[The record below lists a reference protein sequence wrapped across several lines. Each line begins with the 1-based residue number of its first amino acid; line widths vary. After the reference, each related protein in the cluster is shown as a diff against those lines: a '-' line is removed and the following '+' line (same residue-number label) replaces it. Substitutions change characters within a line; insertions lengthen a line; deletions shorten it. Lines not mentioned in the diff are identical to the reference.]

1 MQRLFL
7 TVLLSV
13 LMYCMAMVPG
23 IAQDSL
29 HSPTE
34 VRVVE
39 KISKSEA
46 QWKAELTP
54 EAYHVLREKG
64 TERAFSGAYDKNKEP
79 GVYVCGACGLPLF
92 DAAAKFDSGTGW
104 PSFREPIRPEHV
116 LEHEDNSFFMR
127 RTEVVCARCDSHLGH
142 VFADGPPPT
151 GKRYCI
157 NSLALGFEPQN
168 ESNKE

>member
-1 MQRLFL
+1 MQRFFL

-54 EAYHVLREKG
+54 EAYLVLREKG
-64 TERAFSGAYDKNKEP
+64 TERAFSGAYDTNKEP
-79 GVYVCGACGLPLF
+79 GVYV
-92 DAAAKFDSGTGW
+92 
-104 PSFREPIRPEHV
+104 
-116 LEHEDNSFFMR
+116 
-127 RTEVVCARCDSHLGH
+127 
-142 VFADGPPPT
+142 
-151 GKRYCI
+151 
-157 NSLALGFEPQN
+157 
-168 ESNKE
+168 